1 MLFQGTEDNNYYRWR
16 VYSLCQGDTLT
27 NWRIEPFQMN
37 PNGFI
42 WFPPLNNQKNF
53 VEKNFEISEKSKK
66 SKFLL
71 Q

>member
-1 MLFQGTEDNNYYRWR
+1 MLFQGTEDNNFYRWR

-42 WFPPLNNQKNF
+42 WFPPLNIQ
-53 VEKNFEISEKSKK
+53 KNFEISEKSKK